1 VAAWTHTYRETEI
14 PEGGVIK
21 RTDGGGHMPGR
32 LIAKAI
38 TEIHERAI
46 NDVAPLETTGGIT
59 GEAYIDNG
67 TLIISLDASNVSGS
81 GNTEVGFVIPSGGQ
95 PGMVLTLRVSS
106 SGQRTAVWDWVRAV
120 DVTG

>member
-1 VAAWTHTYRETEI
+1 MAAWNNRYTVEMVGDRQ
-14 PEGGVIK
+14 VIK
-21 RTDGGGHMPGR
+21 HTGGEGHKPGQK
-32 LIAKAI
+32 IAKAI